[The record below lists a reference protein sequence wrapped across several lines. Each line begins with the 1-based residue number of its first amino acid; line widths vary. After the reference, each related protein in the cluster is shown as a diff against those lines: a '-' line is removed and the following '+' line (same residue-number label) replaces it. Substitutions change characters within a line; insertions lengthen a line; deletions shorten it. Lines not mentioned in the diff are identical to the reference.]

1 MAGGQYI
8 FDIKNFS
15 FNKARTSLWVMFRKC
30 VVFLVASL
38 SMAVLY
44 YVIFSLVFSTEEE
57 RRLRNENRMYEKEFA
72 ALEQKERLLAEVVEG
87 LQVRDD
93 MIYEQ
98 IFHTS
103 APNMD
108 PGSSLDFLT
117 GLDSIPDKD
126 IVKRSA
132 GRLESLKVKS
142 DAIEQNFRDI
152 IAVVQQKEGKTPPM
166 SSPISGLSFAQ
177 VGASVGD
184 KVNPFYKVKIA
195 HNGLDLIAPA
205 GEPVCAAAPGIVADV
220 TKSRKGLGNVV
231 TIDHG
236 NGYRTRYAHLADIE
250 VRKGKAVKRGAR
262 IGYVGMSGNSF
273 APHLH
278 YEVLR
283 DTLVL
288 DPVHHF
294 YASVSPEEYVNM
306 LIMSAS
312 TGQSME

>member
-1 MAGGQYI
+1 MNSNYI
-8 FDIKNFS
+8 FDKDNI
-15 FNKARTSLWVMFRKC
+15 RFRKKKTSVWA
-30 VVFLVASL
+30 VVRRILMFFVASL
-38 SMAVLY
+38 SLAVVY
-44 YVIFSLVFSTEEE
+44 YVIFSLVFSTDEEKK
-57 RRLRNENRMYEKEFA
+57 LRQENRMYEKEYP
-72 ALEQKERLLAEVVEG
+72 ALEEKERLLSDVVEG

-93 MIYEQ
+93 RIYEE
-98 IFHTS
+98 IFHAS

-108 PGSSLDFLT
+108 PGSSLDYLV
-117 GLDSIPDKD
+117 GIDSIPDRD

-132 GRLESLKVKS
+132 GRLKALESRAAAVES
-142 DAIEQNFRDI
+142 NFRTV
-152 IAVVQQKEGKTPPM
+152 IAAVQDKQTPIPPM
-166 SSPISGLSFAQ
+166 ANPLKEFSFAR

-184 KVNPFYKVKIA
+184 RINPFYKVKIA
-195 HNGLDLIAPA
+195 HNGLDLIAAA
-205 GEPVCAAAPGIVADV
+205 GEPVHAAADGVVENV

-231 TIDHG
+231 TINHG

-250 VRKGKAVKRGAR
+250 VRKGRNVKRGTR

-288 DPVHHF
+288 DPVHYF
-294 YASVSPEEYVNM
+294 FGSVSPEEYVNM

-312 TGQSME
+312 TGQSMD

>member
-1 MAGGQYI
+1 MNRHYI
-8 FDIKNFS
+8 FDKDNF
-15 FNKARTSLWVMFRKC
+15 RFRKAK
-30 VVFLVASL
+30 VSVWGVLRAILLFFVSTV

-44 YVIFSLVFSTEEE
+44 YVIFALVFSTDEE
-57 RRLRNENRMYEKEFA
+57 RRLRQENRMYEKEYP
-72 ALEQKERLLAEVVEG
+72 ALEQKERLLSDVVEG

-93 MIYEQ
+93 RIYEE
-98 IFHTS
+98 IFHAS

-108 PGSSLDFLT
+108 PGSSLDYLV
-117 GLDSIPDKD
+117 GIDSIPDRD

-132 GRLESLKVKS
+132 GRLKALESRAAAVES
-142 DAIEQNFRDI
+142 NFRTV
-152 IAVVQQKEGKTPPM
+152 IAAVQDKQTPIPPM
-166 SSPISGLSFAQ
+166 ANPLKEFSFAR

-184 KVNPFYKVKIA
+184 RINPFYKVKIA
-195 HNGLDLIAPA
+195 HNGLDLIAAA
-205 GEPVCAAAPGIVADV
+205 GEPVHAAADGVVENV

-231 TIDHG
+231 TINHG

-250 VRKGKAVKRGAR
+250 VRKGRNVKRGTR

-288 DPVHHF
+288 DPVHYF
-294 YASVSPEEYVNM
+294 FGSVSPEEYVNM

-312 TGQSME
+312 TGQSMD